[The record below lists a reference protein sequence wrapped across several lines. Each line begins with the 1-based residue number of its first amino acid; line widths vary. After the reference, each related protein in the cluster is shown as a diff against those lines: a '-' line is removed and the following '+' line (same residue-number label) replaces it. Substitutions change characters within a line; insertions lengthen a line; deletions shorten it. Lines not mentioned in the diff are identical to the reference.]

1 MRRGDPS
8 QILAISTYNS
18 HIWPRQQRNMTFVQ
32 AAAEQVKEFVQA
44 AAEQVKE
51 FGLTSREAHEIC
63 TSSSRA
69 SKRIWPHQQRST

>member
-1 MRRGDPS
+1 MS
-8 QILAISTYNS
+8 SYLKVILKN
-18 HIWPRQQRNMTFVQ
+18 
-32 AAAEQVKEFVQA
+32 AEQGKNLASPAEKHMKFVEA

-69 SKRIWPHQQRST
+69 SKRIWPCQQRNL